1 MATLASNTTT
11 KDLESTHNASE
22 VLKAIENLEYRKYN
36 LPLSP
41 S

>member
-1 MATLASNTTT
+1 MTSSIITS

-22 VLKAIENLEYRKYN
+22 VLKAIENLGTISSY
-36 LPLSP
+36 LLSP